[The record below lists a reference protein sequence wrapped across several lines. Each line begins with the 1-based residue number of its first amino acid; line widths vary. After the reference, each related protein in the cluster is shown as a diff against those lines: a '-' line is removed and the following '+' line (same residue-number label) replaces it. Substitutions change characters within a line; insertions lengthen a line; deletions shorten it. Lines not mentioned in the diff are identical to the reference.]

1 MTAPTTD
8 RPADSPADAAAPVV
22 LVEDRGPVRIITL
35 NRPEAKN
42 AIDASVARAL
52 ADAVDGLEADPSLSV
67 GVLTGA
73 SGTFC
78 AGFDLKAFLRGETAV
93 IPGRGFGGIAE
104 MVRRKPLVAA
114 VEGWALAGGWE
125 LVLSC
130 DLVVAAED
138 SRFGLPEAKRGLVA
152 AGGGLVRLPRRM
164 PYLIALEVG
173 LTGEPLPATRAAQFG
188 LINRLTPS
196 GAALTE
202 AIALA
207 EQIGAN
213 APLALQATREI
224 MAMAQDGSE
233 VDAFA
238 RQRSIVKPVFASEDA
253 AEGALAFKEKRPP
266 RWTGR

>member
-1 MTAPTTD
+1 MTAESTEST
-8 RPADSPADAAAPVV
+8 AETATPVV
-22 LVEDRGPVRIITL
+22 LVEDRGPVRVITL
-35 NRPEAKN
+35 NRPQAKN

-52 ADAVDGLEADPSLSV
+52 ADAVDELEAAPQLSV

-73 SGTFC
+73 GGTFC
-78 AGFDLKAFLRGETAV
+78 AGFDLNAFLRGETAT

-104 MVRRKPLVAA
+104 MVRRKPLIAA

-138 SRFGLPEAKRGLVA
+138 ARFGLPEAKRGLVA

-173 LTGEPLPATRAAQFG
+173 LTGDPLPAPRAAQFG
-188 LINRLTPS
+188 LVNRLSPS
-196 GAALTE
+196 GEALE
-202 AIALA
+202 DAIRLA

-224 MAMAQDGSE
+224 MAIAQDGSE

-238 RQRSIVKPVFASEDA
+238 RQRSIVRRVFASADSK
-253 AEGALAFKEKRPP
+253 EGALAFKEKRTP